1 MRILVTGGAGYIG
14 SHTCHV
20 LCSKGYDVVAYDNL
34 ENGHKESL
42 PENVKL
48 IVGDLA
54 DVERLNE
61 CFKEKI
67 DGVIHFAGYIEAGES
82 MKDPLKFYKNNVSN
96 GINLLNGML
105 NHNVKNIVFSSTAG
119 VYGQPKDIPIK
130 ENSETKPTNNY
141 GWTKLMFEQILDS
154 CNLNCICLRYFN
166 AAGAGFNLGE
176 DHDPET
182 HLIPLIL
189 GNVLGKNEFKIFG
202 DDYNT
207 LDGSCIR
214 DYIHVLDL
222 AEVHLV
228 ALENLFKGIKGKYN
242 VGTGKGNSVF
252 EIIKVCESII
262 GKDIDRVIVK
272 RREGDPAELVAD
284 VNKIFHELG
293 WKAKYDIRDI
303 IKSAWEWHKNNPEGF
318 QK

>member
-20 LCSKGYDVVAYDNL
+20 LTNKGYEVIVYDNL

-54 DVERLNE
+54 DTSKLND
-61 CFKEKI
+61 CFKEKV

-82 MKDPLKFYKNNVSN
+82 MIDPLKFYKNNISN
-96 GINLLNGML
+96 GINLLKVMSKN
-105 NHNVKNIVFSSTAG
+105 NVKNLVYSSSAG
-119 VYGQPKDIPIK
+119 VYGQPKEIPIK
-130 ENSETKPTNNY
+130 EISEKKPVNNY
-141 GWTKLMFEQILDS
+141 GWTKLMFEQIVDS
-154 CNLNCICLRYFN
+154 CDFNCICLRYFN
-166 AAGAGFNLGE
+166 AAGAGFNVGE

-202 DDYNT
+202 EDYKT
-207 LDGSCIR
+207 PDKSCIR

-228 ALENLFKGIKGKYN
+228 ALEALFKGIKGKYN

-252 EIIKVCESII
+252 EIINVCEEVT
-262 GKDIDRVIVK
+262 GKKIVK
-272 RREGDPAELVAD
+272 NVVGRREGDPAELVAD
-284 VNKIFHELG
+284 ADKIFKELG
-293 WKAKYDIRDI
+293 WKAKYDLKEIIR
-303 IKSAWEWHKNNPEGF
+303 SAWEWHKNNPGGF
-318 QK
+318 KR